1 MAHYSPLICEIS
13 TLHSV
18 LKQRG
23 DDHALVQL
31 RRSSILRAESTRWSF
46 PLADW
51 SLWLLE
57 GRRRA
62 WLTQD
67 HRLSEG
73 TEGLFLQRQAGSRRI
88 DCLHGQT
95 WVLHAPRP
103 LSRYFQR

>member
-1 MAHYSPLICEIS
+1 MAHYCLLLCEIS
-13 TLHSV
+13 ALHSV
-18 LKQRG
+18 FKQRG
-23 DDHALVQL
+23 DDHALMQL
-31 RRSSILRAESTRWSF
+31 RRSSILRAESARRSF

-51 SLWLLE
+51 SVWLLE

-88 DCLHGQT
+88 DRLYGQI

-103 LSRYFQR
+103 LS